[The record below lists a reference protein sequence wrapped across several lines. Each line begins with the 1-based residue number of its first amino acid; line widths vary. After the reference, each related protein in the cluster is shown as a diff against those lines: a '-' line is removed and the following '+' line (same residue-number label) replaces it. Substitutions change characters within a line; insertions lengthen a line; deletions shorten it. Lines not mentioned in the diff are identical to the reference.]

1 MATQASLSS
10 QDNLACLV
18 FENIVFDVKYKRLSF
33 LKKVVLSIDGMT
45 CSACSNGLEKYLNK
59 QNGIKSA
66 TVNLVMANAL
76 IEYDENILNLE
87 KIEKFVEEAGFK
99 SLGIYNENSEKKQNK
114 NEKVKFI
121 VFSVL
126 AVALMYISMGHMIG
140 LPNFSFLDMHMH
152 PLIYAGTLLALTVA
166 FVVYGFDII
175 KSGCKNLIH
184 KAPNMDTLVAMGVI
198 TSILYSIYG
207 MYMIAKGH
215 HEYVENLYFESAAIV
230 IFFIKLGRY
239 IDGISKDKT
248 KEAIQ
253 KLVQIT
259 PKEAV
264 IKVNGE
270 EKKVTIDEIKKGD
283 IVVSK
288 PGEKIAV
295 DGEIITGK
303 AHLDESFITGE
314 SKPASKTEGS
324 KVIAGSINYDGYIE
338 YEAEKIGKESTI
350 SEIVR
355 LVIEATNTKAPI
367 AKVADTV
374 SGYFVPAVILIAI
387 ITFIA
392 YLILGNTVATAINA
406 FVTILVVACPCSLG
420 LATPLAI
427 VVSEGV
433 CANNGIL
440 VKKSEVLENAEKTTT
455 VVFDKTGTLT
465 YGKLKIAQ
473 IVNYSKMQEKE
484 LMQIVGSLEK
494 KSAHPIGKA
503 FEDYLNENKIE
514 TLDVKDFK
522 DVSGYGIIGKIA
534 ENDVI
539 LGNYKI
545 LEKYDITNSHKQ
557 DEEELAKEGNSI
569 IYVVLNNEISAI
581 IGVNDIVRENSK
593 EVISKLNKNKIETV
607 MLTGDNTQTAE
618 KIAKEIGITTVI
630 SNVTPREK
638 TEVVKKL
645 KVEGKYVMMCGD
657 GINDSPALAS
667 SNIGVS
673 VNSGTDIA
681 MDSSDV
687 ILTRND
693 LNSILNLINI
703 SKKTIRNIKQNL
715 FWAFFY
721 NSLMIPIAMGL
732 FSKWGI
738 TINPMIASFA
748 MVISSLTVTLN
759 ALRLKRL
766 TK

>member
-1 MATQASLSS
+1 M
-10 QDNLACLV
+10 
-18 FENIVFDVKYKRLSF
+18 
-33 LKKVVLSIDGMT
+33 KKVVFSIDGMT

-87 KIEKFVEEAGFK
+87 TLEKFVEEAGFK

-121 VFSVL
+121 IFSVL

-152 PLIYAGTLLALTVA
+152 PLIYAGTLLALTIA

-288 PGEKIAV
+288 PGERIAV

-314 SKPASKTEGS
+314 SKPTSKTEGS

-392 YLILGNTVATAINA
+392 YLILGNTVSIAINV

-440 VKKSEVLENAEKTTT
+440 VKKSEILENAEKTTT

-534 ENDVI
+534 ENEVI
-539 LGNYKI
+539 LGNSKI

-557 DEEELAKEGNSI
+557 DEEKLAKEGNSI
-569 IYVVLNNEISAI
+569 IYVVINNEISAI

-715 FWAFFY
+715 FWSFFY

-738 TINPMIASFA
+738 TINPMIASLA

-766 TK
+766 AK

>member
-1 MATQASLSS
+1 M
-10 QDNLACLV
+10 
-18 FENIVFDVKYKRLSF
+18 
-33 LKKVVLSIDGMT
+33 KKVVLSIDGMT

-87 KIEKFVEEAGFK
+87 TLEKFVEEAGFK

-121 VFSVL
+121 IFSVL

-152 PLIYAGTLLALTVA
+152 PLIYAGTLLVLTIA

-288 PGEKIAV
+288 HGERIAV

-392 YLILGNTVATAINA
+392 YLILGSTVATAINA

-440 VKKSEVLENAEKTTT
+440 VKKSEILENAEKTTT

-465 YGKLKIAQ
+465 YGKLKIAK
-473 IVNYSKMQEKE
+473 IINYSKMQEKE

-494 KSAHPIGKA
+494 KSTHPIGKA

-539 LGNYKI
+539 LGNSKI
-545 LEKYDITNSHKQ
+545 LDKYDVKNNHKQ
-557 DEEELAKEGNSI
+557 DEEKLAKEGNSI

-645 KVEGKYVMMCGD
+645 KTEGKYVMMCGD

-693 LNSILNLINI
+693 LNSIINLINI

-732 FSKWGI
+732 FSKCGI

-759 ALRLKRL
+759 ALRLRRL
-766 TK
+766 AK

>member
-1 MATQASLSS
+1 M
-10 QDNLACLV
+10 
-18 FENIVFDVKYKRLSF
+18 
-33 LKKVVLSIDGMT
+33 KKVVLSIDGMT

-87 KIEKFVEEAGFK
+87 TLEKFVEEAGFK

-121 VFSVL
+121 IFSVL

-140 LPNFSFLDMHMH
+140 LPNFSFLDMHIH
-152 PLIYAGTLLALTVA
+152 PLIYAGTLLALTIA

-288 PGEKIAV
+288 PGERIAV

-314 SKPASKTEGS
+314 SKPTSKAEGS

-392 YLILGNTVATAINA
+392 YLILENTVATAINV

-440 VKKSEVLENAEKTTT
+440 VKKSEILENAEKTTT

-534 ENDVI
+534 ENEVI
-539 LGNYKI
+539 LGNSKI

-557 DEEELAKEGNSI
+557 DEEKLAKEGNSI
-569 IYVVLNNEISAI
+569 IYVVINNEISAI

-721 NSLMIPIAMGL
+721 NSLMIPIAMGS

-738 TINPMIASFA
+738 TINPMIASLA

-759 ALRLKRL
+759 ALRLRRL
-766 TK
+766 AK

>member
-1 MATQASLSS
+1 M
-10 QDNLACLV
+10 
-18 FENIVFDVKYKRLSF
+18 
-33 LKKVVLSIDGMT
+33 KKVVLSIDGMT

-87 KIEKFVEEAGFK
+87 TLEKFVEEAGFK

-121 VFSVL
+121 IFSVL
-126 AVALMYISMGHMIG
+126 AVALMYISMGHIIG
-140 LPNFSFLDMHMH
+140 LPNFSFLDMHIY
-152 PLIYAGTLLALTVA
+152 PLIYAGTLLALTIA

-440 VKKSEVLENAEKTTT
+440 VKKSEILENAEKTTT

-534 ENDVI
+534 ENEVI
-539 LGNYKI
+539 LGNSKI

-557 DEEELAKEGNSI
+557 DEEKLAKEGNSI
-569 IYVVLNNEISAI
+569 IYVVINNEISAI

-738 TINPMIASFA
+738 TINPMIASLA

-759 ALRLKRL
+759 ALRLRRL
-766 TK
+766 AK